1 MNIATVQAI
10 RKLFLLAGI
19 AVGVVIFAVT
29 DSVTASGETVHEMIE
44 WGGIVLIV
52 VCILGRTWSSLYIGG
67 RKIET
72 LVMTGPYSVCRNPL
86 YFFSIVGAAGVGA
99 QTGSVALGLVCGALA
114 WLVFLVVVL
123 QEEKLLVRTHDEAY
137 AHYLKSVPRFFPD
150 PRLWRDEKTLTIY
163 PPRVLMTFADAMV
176 FLLAVPLAELFEKLR
191 EAGSIPTLLV
201 LP

>member
-10 RKLFLLAGI
+10 RKIVLLAGI
-19 AVGVVIFAVT
+19 VIGVVIFAVT

-44 WGGIVLIV
+44 WAGIVLIV
-52 VCILGRTWSSLYIGG
+52 ACILGRTWSSLYIAG

-99 QTGSVALGLVCGALA
+99 QTGSATIGLICGALA
-114 WLVFLVVVL
+114 WLVFLVVVM
-123 QEEKLLVRTHDEAY
+123 QEEKLLIALHGQAY
-137 AHYLKSVPRFFPD
+137 GNYLKTVPRFFPD
-150 PRLWRDEKTLTIY
+150 PRLWHDEKTLTIY

-191 EAGSIPTLLV
+191 EAGTIPTLLV

>member
-10 RKLFLLAGI
+10 RKIVLLAGI
-19 AVGVVIFAVT
+19 VVGVVIFAVT
-29 DSVTASGETVHEMIE
+29 DSVTVSGETAHEMIE
-44 WGGIVLIV
+44 WAGIVLIV
-52 VCILGRTWSSLYIGG
+52 VCILGRTWSSLYIAG

-72 LVMTGPYSVCRNPL
+72 LVLTGPYSVCRNPL

-99 QTGSVALGLVCGALA
+99 QTGSATMGLICGALA
-114 WLVFLVVVL
+114 WFVFLIVVL
-123 QEEKLLVRTHDEAY
+123 QEERLLVGLHGDAY
-137 AHYLKSVPRFFPD
+137 VHYLKTVPRFFPN
-150 PRLWRDEKTLTIY
+150 PRLWHDEKTLTIY

-191 EAGSIPTLLV
+191 EAGTIPTLLV